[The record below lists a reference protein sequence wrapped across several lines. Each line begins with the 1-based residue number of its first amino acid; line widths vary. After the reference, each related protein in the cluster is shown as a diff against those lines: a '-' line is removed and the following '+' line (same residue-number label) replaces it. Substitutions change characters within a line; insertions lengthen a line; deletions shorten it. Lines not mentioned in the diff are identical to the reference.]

1 MGWLT
6 ESSFI
11 PKESKKIK
19 VDSNTL
25 VDLRAK
31 IAEQKSKSRPGMAV
45 KKREI
50 KREEKFEI
58 ESETEIKEPE
68 IVSESLISRKLK
80 EKAKIYE

>member
-1 MGWLT
+1 
-6 ESSFI
+6 
-11 PKESKKIK
+11 
-19 VDSNTL
+19 
-25 VDLRAK
+25 
-31 IAEQKSKSRPGMAV
+31 MAV